1 MKQGENNMSDTNTQ
15 VVALKAEIFDI
26 LAAQEN
32 LRYQVQQLDE
42 KKQAKLK
49 ELQAL
54 LTPAAEVPAK

>member
-1 MKQGENNMSDTNTQ
+1 MSDTNTQ